1 MFRVYTTFIMRRG
14 PIILSLRFLLGK
26 DQCKHCYLLDD
37 DDHHHHHD
45 DHGAPLMSHDDI
57 LGDEIPYEQQQG
69 LSHFCY
75 QALGDQ
81 LNIVNNSYGQFPFL
95 WSHPLS
101 LNRDSLQLLRQRY
114 FYATWNADGTRHM
127 MLVTMDGCYLI
138 KRIRFRLFEED
149 TLSTT
154 SWLLIKCLSLTGLS
168 LNG

>member
-37 DDHHHHHD
+37 DHHHHHHD
-45 DHGAPLMSHDDI
+45 DHVALLMSHDDI

-95 WSHPLS
+95 GSHPLS
-101 LNRDSLQLLRQRY
+101 LNRDSLQLLRQRCY
-114 FYATWNADGTRHM
+114 YATWNADGTRHM

-138 KRIRFRLFEED
+138 KRSFNFRRVQMRFPCGRSHHRRYTLFD
-149 TLSTT
+149 
-154 SWLLIKCLSLTGLS
+154 GR
-168 LNG
+168 